1 MSFEKPV
8 LQVAI
13 DFIDLPRAL
22 RVAEEAVAGGAD
34 WIEAGTP
41 LIKSEGL
48 NIVRELRKRFPD
60 KTIVAD
66 MKIMDVGSVEV
77 QMAAEAGAKVVMML
91 GATDDSTIREGV
103 EAGARYGAK
112 IMVDLI
118 NVEDMLTRA
127 VTLERIGVDYI
138 CVHVGIDQ
146 QMRGVD
152 PLDILARVVEVVN
165 IPVAVAGGINSE
177 SAAKAV
183 EAGASIVIVGGAI
196 TKAEDAEEAAK
207 TIKEAMYTRKPIV
220 SKLYKKYG
228 EEDLHDV
235 YMRVST
241 PNISDAMQRKGEME
255 GIKPVTGDVKAVGKA
270 ITVKAY
276 PGDWAKPVEAI
287 DVAGPGN
294 IIVVEA
300 MGGNKALWGE
310 LATWSC
316 VEKKVEGVVIDGAI
330 RDVDEIRTLK
340 FPAFARHINP
350 TAGDP
355 KGLGEINVEIVCGGV
370 KVRPGD
376 WIVADDN
383 GVIVI
388 PQEMAVEMAN
398 RSLDV
403 LEREN
408 RIRGEIKQGSTLSK
422 VLQLKKWEKII
433 G

>member
-1 MSFEKPV
+1 MSFQKPI

-13 DFIDLPRAL
+13 DFIDLNRAL
-22 RVAEEAVAGGAD
+22 KIAEESVAGGVD
-34 WIEAGTP
+34 WIEVGTP

-48 NIVRELRKRFPD
+48 NAVRTLRKKFPE

-66 MKIMDVGSVEV
+66 MKIMDVGSLEV
-77 QMAAEAGAKVVMML
+77 QMAAEAGAQVVIML
-91 GATDDSTIREGV
+91 GVTDDSTIREGV
-103 EAGARYGAK
+103 EAAARYGSQ

-118 NVEDMLTRA
+118 NVDDMSTRA
-127 VTLERIGVDYI
+127 FALEKLGVDYI

-146 QMRGVD
+146 QMRGMD
-152 PLDILARVVEVVN
+152 PLEILANVLDVVN
-165 IPVAVAGGINSE
+165 IPVAVCGGINSE

-196 TKAEDAEEAAK
+196 TKAENAEKATSIVK
-207 TIKEAMYTRKPIV
+207 KAMYTRKPITT
-220 SKLYKKYG
+220 KLYKKYG
-228 EEDLHDV
+228 EKELIDV
-235 YMRVST
+235 FMKVST
-241 PNISDAMQRKGEME
+241 PNISDALHRKGEMR
-255 GIKPVTGDVKAVGKA
+255 GLRSITQGVKAVGTA
-270 ITVKAY
+270 VTVRAY

-287 DVAGPGN
+287 DISGPGN
-294 IIVVEA
+294 VIVIEA
-300 MGGNKALWGE
+300 AGGNKAVWGE

-316 VEKKVEGVVIDGAI
+316 IQKKVEGVIIDGAI
-330 RDVDEIRTLK
+330 RDIDEIRAVK
-340 FPAFARHINP
+340 FPAFAKHINP

-355 KGLGEINVEIVCGGV
+355 KGFGEINVEIVCGGV

-383 GVIVI
+383 GVIVVPKEI
-388 PQEMAVEMAN
+388 AVEIAN

-408 RIRGEIKQGSTLSK
+408 RIREEIKQGSTLSK
-422 VLQLKKWEKII
+422 VLHLKKWEKIV

>member
-22 RVAEEAVAGGAD
+22 RVAEEAVAGGVD

-48 NIVRELRKRFPD
+48 NVVRELRKRFPD
-60 KTIVAD
+60 KIIVAD

-118 NVEDMLTRA
+118 NVEDMITRA
-127 VTLERIGVDYI
+127 VMLERIGVDYI
-138 CVHVGIDQ
+138 CIHVGIDQ
-146 QMRGVD
+146 QMRGVN
-152 PLDILARVVEVVN
+152 PLDMLARVVEVVHV
-165 IPVAVAGGINSE
+165 PVGVAGGINSE
-177 SAAKAV
+177 TAAKAV
-183 EAGASIVIVGGAI
+183 EVGASIVIVGGAI
-196 TKAEDAEEAAK
+196 TKAEDAREA
-207 TIKEAMYTRKPIV
+207 TRLMKEAMYTRRPIAT
-220 SKLYKKYG
+220 KLYKKYS
-228 EEDLHDV
+228 EANLHDV
-235 YMRVST
+235 YMQVST
-241 PNISDAMQRKGEME
+241 PNISDAMQRKGEMS
-255 GIKPVTGDVKAVGKA
+255 GIKPITGGVKAAGRAV
-270 ITVKAY
+270 TVRAY
-276 PGDWAKPVEAI
+276 PGDWSKPVEAVDI
-287 DVAGPGN
+287 SGPGN
-294 IIVVEA
+294 VIVIEA
-300 MGGNKALWGE
+300 AGGDKALWGE
-310 LATWSC
+310 LATWSA
-316 VEKKVEGVVIDGAI
+316 VQNKVEGVVIDGAI
-330 RDVDEIRTLK
+330 RDVDEIRSLK

-355 KGLGEINVEIVCGGV
+355 KGLGEINVEIVCGGL

-383 GVIVI
+383 GVVVI
-388 PQEMAVEMAN
+388 SQEMAVEIAN
-398 RSLDV
+398 RALDV
-403 LEREN
+403 LEHEN
-408 RIRGEIKQGSTLSK
+408 RVRGEIKQGSTLSK